1 MVVQDRI
8 ELSLPDYKSGVLT
21 VELLY
26 HIKVVFILVHHKLHP
41 KKKNRKLVIG
51 FKPSGDGKE
60 I

>member
-26 HIKVVFILVHHKLHP
+26 HIKVVFILVHHKLHL
-41 KKKNRKLVIG
+41 KKKNRKKI
-51 FKPSGDGKE
+51 E
-60 I
+60 N